1 MGADMDKLFKYP
13 GYTAVLPPRVRY
25 DQTLPDSAKLLY
37 AEVTAMS
44 DVTGYCWATNAYLAR
59 LLGITKGRASKLLA
73 QLEERGYIE
82 IQVIKTEK
90 GGVEERRIFLTDL
103 GLVRLPPPIQSDEG
117 MAKNSHTPMVKN
129 SHTPMAKN
137 SHTTMNDNNINN
149 PPIVPQGGRRRNE
162 HKTTADWRPEDFE
175 RLWVWYPG
183 TPELHSKRGSRQR
196 AIRAWDQ
203 LHASPELVSVIAAA
217 LAAQAETDKDW
228 REGIGIP
235 HLSTYLNG
243 YRWEGWEDAQRAPE
257 RPTEET
263 PWT

>member
-1 MGADMDKLFKYP
+1 MESKLFKYP

-25 DQTLPDSAKLLY
+25 DQTLSDSAKLLY
-37 AEVTAMS
+37 AEITAMA
-44 DVTGYCWATNAYLAR
+44 DVTGYCWATNAYLGK
-59 LLGITKGRASKLLA
+59 LLSVTKDRTSRILA
-73 QLEERGYIE
+73 QLEKRGYIE
-82 IQVIKTEK
+82 IQVIKTEA
-90 GGVEERRIFLTDL
+90 GGVAERRIYLTDL
-103 GLVRLPPPIQSDEG
+103 GLVRLPPPLQKDAPIG
-117 MAKNSHTPMVKN
+117 KNTNTPIGKN
-129 SHTPMAKN
+129 TNTPPGKN
-137 SHTTMNDNNINN
+137 TNTIPNDKINNNI

-175 RLWVWYPG
+175 RLWAWYPG

-203 LHASPELVSVIAAA
+203 LHASPELMSVIAAA

-243 YRWEGWEDAQRAPE
+243 YRWEGWEDAQRAPA

>member
-1 MGADMDKLFKYP
+1 MDKIFKYP

-59 LLGITKGRASKLLA
+59 LLGVTKCHASKLLA
-73 QLEERGYIE
+73 KLEERGYVE

-103 GLVRLPPPIQSDEG
+103 GLVRLPPPLQGDGGIVKKD
-117 MAKNSHTPMVKN
+117 NTPIVKKDN
-129 SHTPMAKN
+129 
-137 SHTTMNDNNINN
+137 TTMNDNNINN

-203 LHASPELVSVIAAA
+203 LHASPELMSVIAAA